1 MAAKAATVHPNVGE
15 EGIGESWAR
24 RSESFAR
31 DGFALSDGP
40 VLPPDVV
47 ARARASFEAIVA
59 KADAG
64 AYPPEGS
71 MTLPHV
77 QGVVADLAEEDEGGE
92 GGLRKV
98 EMPQLDRSED
108 GIVELMN
115 HPALAAWCAEATGA
129 DWLQCWWIQM
139 HGKPPSER
147 DLTTGDGTSIG
158 YHQVRGCARYQA
170 ALCKLRLSS
179 LSEQDKNYWFSS
191 FDTVE
196 EGDEP
201 RESEIFTAW
210 VALSDVGPDSGP
222 MMLLRGSR
230 ESTNGLPRPL
240 TNLLTLSANRP
251 LVQRPHAH
259 PGIFP

>member
-71 MTLPHV
+71 MTQPHV

-158 YHQVRGCARYQA
+158 YHQVRGCARA
-170 ALCKLRLSS
+170 ARLLARVGAGGVSAGGGSES
-179 LSEQDKNYWFSS
+179 LS
-191 FDTVE
+191 
-196 EGDEP
+196 
-201 RESEIFTAW
+201 
-210 VALSDVGPDSGP
+210 LS
-222 MMLLRGSR
+222 
-230 ESTNGLPRPL
+230 
-240 TNLLTLSANRP
+240 
-251 LVQRPHAH
+251 
-259 PGIFP
+259 